1 MIDGGPM
8 LVGRGSV
15 GGPIVFEF
23 VLVLVFVDVFEGD
36 GRGSVGG
43 DGRFRCP
50 VAVTGSNAGGDCKA

>member
-1 MIDGGPM
+1 M

-23 VLVLVFVDVFEGD
+23 VLVLVFVVVFEGD

>member
-1 MIDGGPM
+1 M

-23 VLVLVFVDVFEGD
+23 VFVLVLVLVFVVVFEGD